1 MMPIKTISLLIF
13 LVLLSGCVAPL
24 TNQDLIK
31 EFDDT
36 DFTVTETDR
45 GLVVFLPMVFF
56 EFGSDEL
63 TLAARDKL
71 EEVSE
76 ILTRSSTNSRQLSIE
91 GHTDDVGDDTYN
103 LELSQRRATN
113 VMEILAFS
121 GIQRDRM
128 VSQGLGESQPAAP
141 NFNGDGSPN
150 ETNRSKNRRVE
161 LVILNI

>member
-1 MMPIKTISLLIF
+1 MKQIKTLSLLAS

-45 GLVVFLPMVFF
+45 GLVVFVPMVFF

-63 TLAARDKL
+63 TLPAREKL

-76 ILTRSSTNSRQLSIE
+76 ILTRSSTNSRKLSIE
-91 GHTDDVGDDTYN
+91 GHTDDVGEDAYN
-103 LELSQRRATN
+103 LALSQRRATN

-121 GIQRDRM
+121 GIQRNRM
-128 VSQGLGESQPAAP
+128 VSQGLGEAQPTVP
-141 NFNGDGSPN
+141 NFNEDGSPN
-150 ETNRSKNRRVE
+150 EANRSKNRRVE